1 MQVLLVESRSGA
13 GRTVESRL
21 VDAGHRVVRCF
32 DSDRAVACRGAAGDT
47 CPIDEGEID
56 VALVVR
62 DAEARPQLTEMG
74 AACALRHHLPVAE
87 IGGSPASPF
96 AGTIPQIDAD
106 PVTVAEHA
114 IAVGLDEFSAELT
127 AVIRALPDLVGRAPR
142 EVAAQVFRRKG
153 ALELMLTLPADLTE
167 AMISNVSTWAA
178 RAARDRDSITPV
190 IDISVRRV

>member
-13 GRTVESRL
+13 GQTVENRL

-32 DSDRAVACRGAAGDT
+32 DSDRAVACRGASGDT

-74 AACALRHHLPVAE
+74 ATCAIRHHLPVAE
-87 IGGSPASPF
+87 IGASPASPF
-96 AGTIPQIDAD
+96 AGTIDQIDAD
-106 PVTVAEHA
+106 PVTVAEQ
-114 IAVGLDEFSAELT
+114 AVAASLDAFGAEVT
-127 AVIRALPDLVGRAPR
+127 ATIRALPDLAGRAPA
-142 EVAAQVFRRKG
+142 EAAAQVFRGPGR
-153 ALELMLTLPADLTE
+153 LEVLLTLPADLTE
-167 AMISNVSTWAA
+167 MAVSNVSTWAA
-178 RAARDRDSITPV
+178 RAARERDSISPV